1 MRIIENPELFRSNI
15 VLKFD
20 EFIKDDKQSKNLE
33 IGTYNWCIKE
43 ATNNKI
49 IKKWDNVYF
58 VLLYINKLKTIFAN
72 IENILEILK
81 TNPSYETKS
90 IPFLTHQELQPEKWK
105 LMIDEKIKRDKN
117 KFDTKIEASTDI
129 FKCRKCHE
137 NKCTYYQ
144 AQIRSAD
151 EPITT
156 FVNCINCGNRWRF

>member
-72 IENILEILK
+72 IENIFEILK
-81 TNPSYETKS
+81 TNP
-90 IPFLTHQELQPEKWK
+90 
-105 LMIDEKIKRDKN
+105 
-117 KFDTKIEASTDI
+117 
-129 FKCRKCHE
+129 
-137 NKCTYYQ
+137 
-144 AQIRSAD
+144 AD